1 MPVDAQ
7 SGALL
12 ILTTGDEKTFTV
24 PEILIWES
32 VR

>member
-1 MPVDAQ
+1 MPIDAQ

-12 ILTTGDEKTFTV
+12 ILTTGDEKTFSV
-24 PEILIWES
+24 PESLTWES